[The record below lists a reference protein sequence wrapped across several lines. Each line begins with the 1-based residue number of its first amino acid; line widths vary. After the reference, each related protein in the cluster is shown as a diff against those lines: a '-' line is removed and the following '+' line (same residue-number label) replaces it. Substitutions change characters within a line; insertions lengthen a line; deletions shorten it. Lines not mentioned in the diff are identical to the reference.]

1 MTVPY
6 LDLSDATRVRTTYG
20 FYATFGKRAL
30 DLAMVLIS
38 APIVLPALLLILAL
52 TWIQGGKPIYM
63 QRRIGRDGRE
73 FHCWKVRTMV
83 QDADQVLDR
92 LVREDDDIARE
103 WALNQKLAR
112 DPRITRLG
120 QFLRRSSL
128 DELPQL
134 WNVLNGTMS
143 LIGPRPFTPDQRP
156 LYAQGRP
163 DASYYKLRPGISGLW
178 QVCRRNSGSFAERAH
193 FDEDYSQR
201 MGLAFD
207 LEILWRTVSVVLRA
221 TGI

>member
-6 LDLSDATRVRTTYG
+6 PDFSNVTPVRPAGGVYSTV
-20 FYATFGKRAL
+20 GKRAL
-30 DLAMVLIS
+30 DITMVLLCT
-38 APIVLPALLLILAL
+38 PVVLPLLALILVF
-52 TWIQGGKPIYM
+52 TWAQGGKPLFV
-63 QRRIGRDGRE
+63 QRRIGLGGRE
-73 FHCWKVRTMV
+73 FRCWKVRTMV
-83 QDADQVLDR
+83 QDADLVLDR
-92 LVREDDDIARE
+92 LVRTDAAIAHE
-103 WALNQKLAR
+103 WALNQKLTR

-156 LYAQGRP
+156 LYAQGRS

-178 QVCRRNSGSFAERAH
+178 QVSRRNAGSFAERAH

-201 MGLAFD
+201 IGLSFD
-207 LEILWRTVSVVLRA
+207 LEILWRTVWVVLRA